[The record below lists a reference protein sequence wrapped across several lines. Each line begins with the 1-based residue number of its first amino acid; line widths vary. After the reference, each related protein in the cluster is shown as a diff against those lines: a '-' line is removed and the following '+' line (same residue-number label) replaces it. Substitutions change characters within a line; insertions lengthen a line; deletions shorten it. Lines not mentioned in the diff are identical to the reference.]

1 MQICAGL
8 SIEMKTKTSSEFTIV
23 FSFPDELWYNSIDK
37 EDGAPVGEI
46 RRAQI

>member
-1 MQICAGL
+1 
-8 SIEMKTKTSSEFTIV
+8 MKTKTPSVFTIM